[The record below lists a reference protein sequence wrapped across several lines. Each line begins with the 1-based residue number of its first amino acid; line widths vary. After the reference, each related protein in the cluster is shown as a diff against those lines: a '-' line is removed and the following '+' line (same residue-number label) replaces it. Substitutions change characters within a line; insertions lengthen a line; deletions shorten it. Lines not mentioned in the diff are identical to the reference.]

1 MPYNKY
7 ATIYQCNHKNACQ
20 ALFLPRVTIGETMT
34 TNDINV
40 LAQTLTQATPSEA
53 ARIWTNVAGNKTLA
67 IKVHKM
73 LTHEQRLALAEKL
86 TRAEKGKNIKV
97 NDINHLV

>member
-1 MPYNKY
+1 
-7 ATIYQCNHKNACQ
+7 
-20 ALFLPRVTIGETMT
+20 MT

-40 LAQTLTQATPSEA
+40 LAQTLTQASATEA
-53 ARIWTNVAGNKTLA
+53 ARIWTNVASNKTLA

-73 LTHEQRLALAEKL
+73 LTHEQRLDLVEKL
-86 TRAEKGKNIKV
+86 TRVEKGQKIKG